1 MKTRRWFRFCDC
13 VDNQPVK
20 RTSQDVCA
28 ARGLTISSNQRL
40 RTAEPTWSFFGRIA
54 GELFSPESRVG
65 YRPANGPI
73 PRAIWPPWFMSGT
86 EGSNPYLSATES
98 RLSRFSSKGV
108 FFSTYRCVARFEG
121 PPEIGTGPQGN
132 REWPNFL
139 SFAEGRWTLRIRRSG
154 EGLNQL
160 L

>member
-86 EGSNPYLSATES
+86 EGSNPYLSANQFVGFAYNTERAANPRVDGPIRAARGIRERDNPYKS
-98 RLSRFSSKGV
+98 PIQRDPSLFRKDSVPRAELS
-108 FFSTYRCVARFEG
+108 
-121 PPEIGTGPQGN
+121 
-132 REWPNFL
+132 
-139 SFAEGRWTLRIRRSG
+139 
-154 EGLNQL
+154 
-160 L
+160 